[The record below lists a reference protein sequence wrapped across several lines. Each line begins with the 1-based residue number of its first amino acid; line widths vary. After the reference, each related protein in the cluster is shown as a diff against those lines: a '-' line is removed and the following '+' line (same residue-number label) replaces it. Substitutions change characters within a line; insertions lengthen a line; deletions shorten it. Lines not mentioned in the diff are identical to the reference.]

1 MVWATGICELLHKVH
16 KQVSDILIVGQVGG
30 HILQPPGSGFHLRED
45 MELSPEGSLISF
57 KSWRL
62 SSAKLTSMSSTQ
74 ESIIP
79 RAQFG
84 IMNSAQKAKSQKL
97 RDCSFFLLCLKVIVG
112 EEDNGCIVPVQLL
125 EQEEA
130 LLGVVDQGALHFLYH
145 LEDCLQ

>member
-1 MVWATGICELLHKVH
+1 M
-16 KQVSDILIVGQVGG
+16 
-30 HILQPPGSGFHLRED
+30 
-45 MELSPEGSLISF
+45 ISF

-130 LLGVVDQGALHFLYH
+130 LLGVVDQGALHVLYH